1 MLHDEQLVNTT
12 ITVPCLEGIKYY
24 IEVVYAEKE
33 LQLKKT
39 IPLKNRIG
47 VLETLDFLLICGKR
61 KRLFQNIANQIIK
74 DNLLETSDIEDVDET
89 WMTLRTRQH
98 VLLNLFMM
106 TTKTIELRICEV
118 FNTKKVLPYELL
130 ETSKHIIQ

>member
-1 MLHDEQLVNTT
+1 MLHNEQLVKTP

-74 DNLLETSDIEDVDET
+74 DDLLETF
-89 WMTLRTRQH
+89 LRDPERHTACKATQ
-98 VLLNLFMM
+98 
-106 TTKTIELRICEV
+106 TE
-118 FNTKKVLPYELL
+118 
-130 ETSKHIIQ
+130 